1 MLTKLSETKV
11 LRDPIHNYIQIDY
24 AVIWDVLAT
33 REVQRLRRIHQLGT
47 TYLVYHG
54 AEHSRFSHSLGVYE
68 ITRRMMNEVAGIE
81 TLSERDRVAVMLAAL
96 LHDIGHGPFSHIFER
111 ITGVHH
117 EAITLA
123 ILRGNSDVHKV
134 LETHEPGLSTTV
146 AMIIEHTHPEP
157 LLSSFVSG
165 QLDADRMDYLLRDAY
180 FTGTSYGRYDL
191 ERILRTLTITQRQL
205 TVKESGIHS
214 VEDYIMARYQ
224 MYWQVYYHPVSRA
237 MEGLLSGFFLRL
249 KDLQAKEEGW
259 VLRYPLLRFLREVND
274 LDAFAQLDES
284 TVTAAFHQAA
294 LDQDPILADLSR
306 RLLDRDLF
314 GYTDAHPDKLIAL
327 TQAVSKHYD
336 ARYYLYVDETTNQP
350 YTPYTSGGSPILI
363 TRTDGSVAE
372 LSTVSHI
379 VAALVSAQTK
389 VDPKI
394 FVPKELL

>member
-1 MLTKLSETKV
+1 MLTKLPETKV
-11 LRDPIHNYIQIDY
+11 LRDPVHNYIQIDY
-24 AVIWDVLAT
+24 AVVWDVLAT

-68 ITRRMMNEVAGIE
+68 IARRMMNEVSGIE
-81 TLSERDRVAVMLAAL
+81 TLSERDRVGVMLAAL
-96 LHDIGHGPFSHIFER
+96 LHDIGHGPYSHIFER
-111 ITGVHH
+111 ITGVAH
-117 EAITLA
+117 ETITLA
-123 ILRGNSDVHKV
+123 ILRSNSEVHRV
-134 LETHEPGLSTTV
+134 LETHEPGLSAVV
-146 AMIIEHTHPEP
+146 ASIIDHSHPDP

-237 MEGLLSGFFLRL
+237 VEGLLNGFFTRL
-249 KDLQAKEEGW
+249 NDLQAKDESW
-259 VLRYPLLRFLREVND
+259 ITRYPLLRFLRDVSD
-274 LDAFAQLDES
+274 LDAFAHLDES

-294 LDQDPILADLSR
+294 LDGDPILADLSR
-306 RLLDRDLF
+306 RLLNRDLF
-314 GYTDAHPDKLIAL
+314 GYTDAQPDKLLNL
-327 TQAVSKHYD
+327 TQAVTQHYD
-336 ARYYLYVDETTNQP
+336 ARYYLYVDKTTNQP
-350 YTPYTSGGSPILI
+350 YTPYTHGGSPILI
-363 TRTDGSVAE
+363 TRYDGQVAE

>member
-1 MLTKLSETKV
+1 MLTKLPETKV

-47 TYLVYHG
+47 TFLVYHG

-68 ITRRMMNEVAGIE
+68 IARRMMNEVSGIE
-81 TLSERDRVAVMLAAL
+81 TVSERDRVAVMLAAL
-96 LHDIGHGPFSHIFER
+96 LHDVGHGPYSHIFER

-117 EAITLA
+117 ESITLA
-123 ILRGNSDVHKV
+123 ILRGDSEVHRV
-134 LETHEPGLSTTV
+134 LEAHEPGLSAVV
-146 AMIIEHTHPEP
+146 ASIIDHTHPEP

-237 MEGLLSGFFLRL
+237 MEGLLNGFFLRL
-249 KDLQAKEEGW
+249 RDLQAQDNGW
-259 VLRYPLLRFLREVND
+259 ITRYPLLRFLRNVHD

-284 TVTAAFHQAA
+284 TVTAAFHQAS

-306 RLLDRDLF
+306 RLLNRDLF
-314 GYTDAHPDKLIAL
+314 GYTDAQPDKLMTL
-327 TQAVSKHYD
+327 TQAVTKKYD

-350 YTPYTSGGSPILI
+350 YTPYTYGGSPILI

>member
-1 MLTKLSETKV
+1 MLTKLPETKV

-68 ITRRMMNEVAGIE
+68 IARRMMNEVAGIE

-96 LHDIGHGPFSHIFER
+96 LHDVGHGPYSHIFER

-123 ILRGNSDVHKV
+123 ILRGHSEVHRV
-134 LETHEPGLSTTV
+134 LENHQVGLSAVV
-146 AMIIEHTHPEP
+146 ASIIDHTHPDP

-237 MEGLLSGFFLRL
+237 VEGLLSGFFTRL
-249 KDLQAKEEGW
+249 KDVQATDETW
-259 VLRYPLLRFLREVND
+259 IARYPLLRFVRDVND
-274 LDAFAQLDES
+274 LEAFAHLDES
-284 TVTAAFHQAA
+284 TVTAAFHQAT
-294 LDQDPILADLSR
+294 LDNDPILADLSR
-306 RLLDRDLF
+306 RLLNRDLF
-314 GYTDAHPDKLIAL
+314 GYTDAQPDKLIAL

-336 ARYYLYVDETTNQP
+336 ERYYLYVDETTNQP

-363 TRTDGSVAE
+363 TRHDGQVVE